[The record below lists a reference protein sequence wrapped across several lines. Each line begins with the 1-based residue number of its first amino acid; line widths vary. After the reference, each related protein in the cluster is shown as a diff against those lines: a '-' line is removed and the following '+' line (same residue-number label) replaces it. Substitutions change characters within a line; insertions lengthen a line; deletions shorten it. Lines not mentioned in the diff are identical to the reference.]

1 MTTIDKLALKGWVF
15 GITLLLGLVLLP
27 ARFGVRVVAVGAAV
41 IGLVLAGVF
50 LPTFSMQILDGVLV
64 AAIFIVAVL
73 WTLMCA
79 VRCCKCRAPAPVK
92 ATLVGTPGVDIPPSS
107 PTPPAVES
115 PSSPPSPVEPAKPD
129 SQEGGQTN
137 A

>member
-1 MTTIDKLALKGWVF
+1 MF
-15 GITLLLGLVLLP
+15 GITVLLGLVLLP
-27 ARFGVRVVAVGAAV
+27 ARFGARVVVVGAAV

-50 LPTFSMQILDGVLV
+50 LPTFSMQILNGVLV
-64 AAIFIVAVL
+64 AALFIVAVL

-79 VRCCKCRAPAPVK
+79 VRCCKCRTPAPVQ
-92 ATLVGTPGVDIPPSS
+92 ATVVGTPGVAVPPSS

-115 PSSPPSPVEPAKPD
+115 LSPPPPPAEPAKPD

>member
-1 MTTIDKLALKGWVF
+1 M
-15 GITLLLGLVLLP
+15 
-27 ARFGVRVVAVGAAV
+27 VVVGAAV

-79 VRCCKCRAPAPVK
+79 VRCCKCRTPAPVQ
-92 ATLVGTPGVDIPPSS
+92 ATVVGTPGVAVPPSS

-115 PSSPPSPVEPAKPD
+115 PSPPPPAEPPKPE